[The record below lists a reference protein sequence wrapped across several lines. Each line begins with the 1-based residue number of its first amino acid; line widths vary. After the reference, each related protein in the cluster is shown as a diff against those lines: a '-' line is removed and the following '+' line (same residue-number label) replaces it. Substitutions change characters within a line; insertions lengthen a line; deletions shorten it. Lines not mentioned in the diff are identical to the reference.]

1 MRHHH
6 STEHTHDNKHASFG
20 KRRGHPALR
29 GHRPINP
36 DKEKFVDERKPY
48 NGHERDDSPFNLLIG
63 IGEKHD
69 RHKKRSQHSSPYNRN
84 IEQHFQCDGSTQN
97 LCQRSRDGSQHRRT
111 KNRTGYPFG
120 SIFGGSFRK
129 AKSGDNPQVSNIML
143 KDDQHNRGQGNHPQ

>member
-1 MRHHH
+1 MRHYHRSQH
-6 STEHTHDNKHASFG
+6 AHDYQHTSFG
-20 KRRGHPALR
+20 KRRSHPPR
-29 GHRPINP
+29 CCSRPVYLHQ
-36 DKEKFVDERKPY
+36 EKFINKRKS
-48 NGHERDDSPFNLLIG
+48 DDRHKRNDGTFYFFIG

-69 RHKKRSQHSSPYNRN
+69 GHKKRSQHSSPYNRN